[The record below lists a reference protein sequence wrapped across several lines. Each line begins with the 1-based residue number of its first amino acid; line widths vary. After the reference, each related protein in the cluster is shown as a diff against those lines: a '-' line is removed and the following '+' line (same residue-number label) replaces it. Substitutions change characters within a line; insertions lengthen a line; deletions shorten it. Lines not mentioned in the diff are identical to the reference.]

1 MAGWAAKRFWTD
13 VTLVE
18 LPGGYGIRL
27 DARPVKTPAKA
38 PLVVPTRGLADA
50 IAIEWRAQ
58 QGVIDPT
65 GMPFTRSANSAID
78 KVAAQRA
85 EVVDLIAAYGDADL
99 ICYRATVPARLVAR
113 QSAAWDPLLTWAA
126 GIGAPLQALP
136 GVIHAPQ
143 PPPPPPRHPR
153 PRPRQPS
160 FRRFVTGATGRWP
173 GAARRSPPA
182 Q

>member
-126 GIGAPLQALP
+126 GRIRPCCARHSAATASASAQVGTSNVAFA
-136 GVIHAPQ
+136 GV
-143 PPPPPPRHPR
+143 
-153 PRPRQPS
+153 
-160 FRRFVTGATGRWP
+160 FTGR
-173 GAARRSPPA
+173 ASRRMP
-182 Q
+182 